1 MHKHN
6 LKTFSEKIIPMQS
19 EWENYNR
26 ERFLRALKRKGIS
39 VHIITHPLILEE
51 LTRLRDKRTK
61 RFEFRQALR
70 RMGELLTYELLRGA
84 KVAKQKVQTPLGKAY
99 GFKLKDDFIVVPVLR
114 AGLPIAEGFNAM
126 IKSVEIAFVSCWRE
140 KDLSVVVEYA
150 KVPQIDGKHVII
162 IDPMLATGHSLYAV
176 YEALRPYGK
185 AKSWKVLA
193 VIASPVGLKEISKV
207 FPKGTEVFICALDD
221 EVTKKGFIGPGL
233 NSHGYI
239 VPGLGDAGDRAYGE
253 PVKSRP

>member
-1 MHKHN
+1 MLGEWQNYKREQF
-6 LKTFSEKIIPMQS
+6 LK
-19 EWENYNR
+19 
-26 ERFLRALKRKGIS
+26 ALKKKGIE

-51 LTRLRDKRTK
+51 LARLRDEKTN

-84 KVAKQKVQTPLGKAY
+84 KVAKQVVKTPLGKAA
-99 GFKLKDDFIVVPVLR
+99 GFKLKDDFVVVPVLR

-126 IKSVEIAFVSCWRE
+126 IKSVEIAFVSCWRT

-150 KVPQIDGKHVII
+150 KVPKIDGKNVII
-162 IDPMLATGHSLYAV
+162 IDPMLATGHSLCAV
-176 YEALRPYGK
+176 YEALKPYGK

-221 EVTKKGFIGPGL
+221 KVMKKNFIGPGL

-239 VPGLGDAGDRAYGE
+239 VPGLGDAGDRAYGK
-253 PVKSRP
+253 PIKTKP